1 MRYDTSQLARDVVVG
16 FVVEL
21 AVDGDL
27 DAGLGVEAGILGD
40 VVGADAAVAA
50 VVRLGRV
57 GDDEARDA
65 VGVRVGGRARVRRV
79 GDLLGR
85 AGDGVIAGADAGG
98 ADGAVGI
105 VAGLGDKLVGGVD
118 LGAGSAEAVVL
129 RALALLE
136 VVDVDERAVG
146 GAQLV
151 ELEVV
156 LLLDLDPLVVADRHL
171 LEVLVALHVEVV
183 LHRTLALVQGADGL
197 EVCLRVGSLEALALL
212 AHLLDGRGD
221 AVALAVQVAGL
232 AGLRARQGVH
242 LLVVA
247 LDEVVELR
255 DHGVVARLDALVR
268 DGQELLVRGELELAD
283 VLVLVA
289 LLLHQL
295 GVVGDEAGARHEAV
309 GGGLA
314 GVLAGDAVEAVE
326 ADAVAV
332 VAHTVVAAVVRAAT
346 GVVDL
351 EVDQV
356 GAER

>member
-40 VVGADAAVAA
+40 VVGADTAVAA

-98 ADGAVGI
+98 ADGAVGV
-105 VAGLGDKLVGGVD
+105 VAGLGDELVGGVD

-129 RALALLE
+129 RALAL
-136 VVDVDERAVG
+136 VDVDERAVG

-171 LEVLVALHVEVV
+171 LEVLLALHVEVV

-247 LDEVVELR
+247 LDEVVELG

-295 GVVGDEAGARHEAV
+295 GVVRDEAGARHEAV

-314 GVLAGDAVEAVE
+314 VVLAGDAVVAVE

-332 VAHTVVAAVVRAAT
+332 VAHTVVAAVVRAPT